1 MSKVFSRRIFLA
13 SALSALAARAQAGAP
28 AVSLR
33 PQVRPEGLGKLTAPS
48 IDALISEARLGGNV
62 ALAVIDPAT
71 GKVLETRDAGLG
83 LPPAS
88 VTKALTALYAL
99 DALGGAHRFE
109 TRLVATGQVR
119 DGVLA
124 GDLVLA
130 GGGDPMLDTDAL
142 ADMAKELRE
151 AGIRR
156 VDGKFL
162 THAGDIPFTRM
173 LDPGQPE
180 HVGYNPTLSG
190 LTLNFNRVHFG
201 WERRGQ
207 EYSVVMDARS
217 ARHRPS
223 VNIARMSVADRS
235 TPVYTY
241 DDGGDHDSW
250 TVARS
255 ALGNGGSRWLPVRR
269 PEAYAAEVFAHF
281 ARVEGIELRHAGQL
295 DTPPGGKVLVR
306 RASPPLT
313 EILRGM
319 LKYSNNLTAELV
331 GLAATRQRQGQ
342 PVDVAASARAMTF
355 WAREALGMA
364 DARLADHSGLSEAS
378 RMTAE
383 GMARALARVHG
394 EAALAPILKP
404 FAMRDGAAGNG
415 ADQLVKVR
423 AKTGTLYFV
432 SSLAGYVTGADG
444 RDLAFAILTANL
456 DLRADI
462 DSRQEARPPGSVAWN
477 RRSRQL
483 QQNLIA
489 RWNVVYGS

>member
-1 MSKVFSRRIFLA
+1 MYQVFSRRLFLA
-13 SALSALAARAQAGAP
+13 SALCALAGRAQAGAP
-28 AVSLR
+28 SVSLR
-33 PQVRPEGLGKLTAPS
+33 PQIRPEGLGKITAPD
-48 IDALISEARLGGNV
+48 IDALIAEARLGGDV
-62 ALAVIDPAT
+62 GFAVINPAT
-71 GKVLETRDAGLG
+71 GKTLEARDAALG

-109 TRLVATGQVR
+109 TRLVTTGQVR
-119 DGVLA
+119 DGVLD
-124 GDLVLA
+124 GDLVLD

-142 ADMAKELRE
+142 ADMADRLRA

-156 VDGKFL
+156 VEGKFL
-162 THAGDIPFTRM
+162 TYSGDIPFTRV

-207 EYSVVMDARS
+207 DYSLMMDARS
-217 ARHRPS
+217 ARHRPG
-223 VNIARMSVADRS
+223 VNVARIYVADRRA
-235 TPVYTY
+235 PVYTY
-241 DDGGDHDSW
+241 RDGGDHDSW

-281 ARVEGIELRHAGQL
+281 ARAQGIELRHQGQI

-313 EILRGM
+313 EILRAM
-319 LKYSNNLTAELV
+319 LKYSNNLIAELV
-331 GLAATRQRQGQ
+331 GLAATRQRQGR
-342 PVDVAASARAMTF
+342 PADVATSARAMSL
-355 WAREALGMA
+355 WARETLGMT
-364 DARLADHSGLSEAS
+364 DVRLADHSGLSEAS
-378 RMTAE
+378 RMTAH
-383 GMARALARVHG
+383 GMAHALARAHG
-394 EAALAPILKP
+394 DAALAPILKP
-404 FAMRDGAAGNG
+404 FAMRDDAGGNAGGAPVTV
-415 ADQLVKVR
+415 L

-432 SSLAGYVTGADG
+432 SSLAGYATGADG

-456 DLRADI
+456 DLRAKI
-462 DSRQEARPPGSVAWN
+462 DSRQEARPPGSVGWN
-477 RRSRQL
+477 RRSRLL